1 MNNHTTALTKQVFTF
16 VSELYAYGIREI
28 VISPGSRSTPMAI
41 AIEAHPKMKS
51 WIHPDERSAAFFAMG
66 LMKGSERPVAIL
78 CTSGSAAAN
87 YTPAISESSLSHL
100 PLVVLTSDRP
110 HELRGIGAPQA
121 IDQTNMFANYTQ
133 YQFDFPIADSN
144 GDQDFMTN
152 TVKFQLQKA
161 SQYLYGPHR
170 GPIHLNLPF
179 REPLTPD
186 LEKVEWLTSD
196 TKIMPHYQKT
206 TSLNEINVIV
216 KKRKG
221 LIIVGDMQHQDVDQ
235 ILTFATI
242 HDMPILADP
251 LSQLRREHHP
261 NVITT
266 YDLLFRAGL
275 EVDVDFIIR
284 VGKPVISKKINQWL
298 KDTKAFQILVQN
310 NDRPDAF
317 PITPHV
323 SYEMSAND
331 FFRQLSETTTVER
344 KQWLEK
350 WQSLEKHA
358 KVEVK
363 DYVRTATDEA
373 AYVAN
378 VLDKLTT
385 DDALFVSNS
394 MPIRDVDNLF
404 TDCEAAV
411 FSNRGANGIDG
422 VTSTALGM
430 AVHKKVT
437 LLIGDLAFYHD
448 MNGLLMSKLN
458 DINLNIV
465 LLNNDGGGIFSYLP
479 QKDTADAYFERLF
492 GTPTGLDFE
501 HTALLY
507 DFTFKRFE
515 SIEAFKYTE
524 LSKFGAHIYE
534 IMTHR
539 EDNLQQHLKLYK
551 KLSDIINVTL

>member
-144 GDQDFMTN
+144 DDQDFMTN

-358 KVEVK
+358 KVEIK

-378 VLDKLTT
+378 VLYKLTT

-404 TDCEAAV
+404 IDCEAAV

-479 QKDTADAYFERLF
+479 QKDSADAYFERLF